1 MKLGNYVEARELINT
16 GDLIAIRATHGGFP
30 ALTRWVTKSPY
41 THTAVALQLAGRLL
55 IAEMNGGGACLVPLS
70 RYSDSDFD
78 VFACPVDRIE
88 ATMSMFDLLGL
99 DIGYDFGDL
108 VRIGGHELLGIALPP
123 RDDDNLVCSALSASI
138 YLHAGWKPAGL
149 PSIPSPRNVVAAIG
163 AAPIYEVR
171 R

>member
-1 MKLGNYVEARELINT
+1 MKYGDVRELVAT
-16 GDLIAIRATHGGFP
+16 GDLIAVRSTHGGFP

-41 THTAVALQLAGRLL
+41 THTAVALQIAGRLL

-70 RYSDSDFD
+70 RYMNCDFD

-88 ATMSMFDLLGL
+88 ATTSMFDLLGN
-99 DIGYDFGDL
+99 DIDYDFGDL
-108 VRIGGHELLGIALPP
+108 ARIAGHELLGVPLPP
-123 RDDDNLVCSALSASI
+123 RDNGNLVCSALSATI
-138 YLHAGWKPAGL
+138 YLHANWQPRGL
-149 PSIPSPRNVVAAIG
+149 PSIPAPRDVVVAIG